1 MSLPA
6 LSSSDTRR
14 HIARNVLIVAASF
27 GLAAAAGLFRNA
39 VIASSFGIG
48 SQLDAYYAA
57 FKLPDLLFTVVA
69 GGALATAFIPVFAD
83 YTARGDQGDGHT
95 GREAAWRFTAAVLN
109 WVVLIVISLALL
121 AAILAPRAL
130 TTHFKNYR
138 IARTPA
144 GLALENCS
152 LGEGEIDIVAIAEL
166 LAQYNPDITLNI
178 EIHTQSAF
186 FRCDVLQPRY
196 WEKHPSPPGD
206 GLSWYLAKAWTK
218 PILEQSPADLPDGA
232 PAWKTENEDIRK
244 SISWAKNSLHHLLT
258 K

>member
-1 MSLPA
+1 MK
-6 LSSSDTRR
+6 
-14 HIARNVLIVAASF
+14 IAVENHA
-27 GLAAAAGLFRNA
+27 
-39 VIASSFGIG
+39 
-48 SQLDAYYAA
+48 D
-57 FKLPDLLFTVVA
+57 FTVREHASIMARVNSPA
-69 GGALATAFIPVFAD
+69 YGFTVDCANLAFDLDDPL
-83 YTARGDQGDGHT
+83 R
-95 GREAAWRFTAAVLN
+95 
-109 WVVLIVISLALL
+109 L